1 MKHTWSIIVIL
12 SLLLVLLGWLAIRQP
27 EVVTFEQSSEV
38 YKRYATVSGID
49 ASFVKDFPVND
60 TLSVDVTLLHATDSA
75 GWQYLIEAFHIPS
88 EMLEEPYLF
97 LQQSLKDHP
106 EEPFNSASNV
116 NLGQPLLE
124 QVAID
129 IGNQEICVFHTQNI
143 QEFNAVFD
151 KKIDSNI

>member
-1 MKHTWSIIVIL
+1 
-12 SLLLVLLGWLAIRQP
+12 
-27 EVVTFEQSSEV
+27 
-38 YKRYATVSGID
+38 
-49 ASFVKDFPVND
+49 
-60 TLSVDVTLLHATDSA
+60 
-75 GWQYLIEAFHIPS
+75 
-88 EMLEEPYLF
+88 MLEEPYLF